1 MNYSSSDAVSSAIRR
16 ARITKVD
23 DSGTQQKVDLIGLA
37 SEKPRK
43 IVRVQPHGFSSY
55 PVDDAEGVM
64 VQMSGRSD
72 RTLFLGGEH
81 KDHRPKNLPKG
92 GTIIYD
98 ADGNI
103 ARIVKDDMQI
113 THSKK
118 IVIKVGG
125 STVTIEPD
133 KITYDAAQH
142 ILNGVVHLGG
152 EGGTLVALCGGGCAS
167 KVYAV

>member
-1 MNYSSSDAVSSAIRR
+1 MNYSSDDVVGSAVRR

-37 SEKPRK
+37 AEKPQK

-64 VQMSGRSD
+64 IQMSGRSG

-81 KDHRPKNLPKG
+81 KDKRPKNLPKG
-92 GTIIYD
+92 GTVIYD
-98 ADGNI
+98 ADGNVV
-103 ARIVKDDMQI
+103 RVVGDDLQI
-113 THSKK
+113 KHKTK
-118 IVIKVGG
+118 IVLAVGE
-125 STVTIEPD
+125 TQIIITED
-133 KITYDAAQH
+133 KIV
-142 ILNGVVHLGG
+142 LKGNVHLGDD
-152 EGGTLVALCGGGCAS
+152 GGTLVALCGGGCAS